1 MKYVITDF
9 YADKTRD
16 FENAE
21 EANKFVQQMYKDY
34 PELYPTVD
42 SIRENAIFIVYEK
55 IGGIYE

>member
-1 MKYVITDF
+1 MKYIITDF
-9 YADKTRD
+9 YKDKTRD

-21 EANKFVQQMYKDY
+21 EANKFVQQMYKDH

-42 SIRENAIFIVYEK
+42 SIRENAILIVYEK